1 MMNPP
6 CQTES
11 CAGVG
16 CVGVQVVAGVE
27 GSRHVSR
34 EVGRKVNAAGSL
46 DNPTAWSG
54 ASGTESVEDLLGL
67 SALPRHERM
76 NLRGDAQAI
85 NIGLPS
91 GWEQA

>member
-1 MMNPP
+1 M
-6 CQTES
+6 
-11 CAGVG
+11 
-16 CVGVQVVAGVE
+16 E

-34 EVGRKVNAAGSL
+34 EAGRKVHAADSL

-76 NLRGDAQAI
+76 NLRRDAQAI

-91 GWEQA
+91 GWEQASNSEIFVFSRGTTIAFCSPYVSLF

>member
-11 CAGVG
+11 CAG

-34 EVGRKVNAAGSL
+34 EAGRKVHAAGSL

-67 SALPRHERM
+67 SALPCHERM